1 MKRLRQT
8 LLVVLMQHLEACL
21 TRCFVMNDAGMIIH
35 DRSWLET
42 GGNSDHVMRQHP
54 QIGQDLQKQ
63 GYANVQQCTK
73 FNANTKV
80 DDNRPQIYKAWK
92 VKHPEQLA
100 ASYATQIH

>member
-1 MKRLRQT
+1 
-8 LLVVLMQHLEACL
+8 
-21 TRCFVMNDAGMIIH
+21 MNDAGMIIH

-73 FNANTKV
+73 FNANTKA
-80 DDNRPQIYKAWK
+80 DDNRPQRYKAWK
-92 VKHPEQLA
+92 LNRLKQLA
-100 ASYATQIH
+100 ASYATQTH